1 MVVQAGPKIGCIA
14 SVFLQI
20 VMFIVKAEDV
30 RNVCMEKVA
39 TVFES
44 IQREAGERC
53 GCSIS

>member
-53 GCSIS
+53 GCSVS